1 MSRRDQLE
9 RFMRDGGGDP
19 NAGRR
24 PGDPYIIARDSRPV
38 GTEGLSDRE
47 REEYRD
53 FLSTSNLGFRGART
67 PNMTDRQASKLGRMA
82 FDQFRNLRS
91 GGDYAPALRPGM
103 SVPGGTVQ
111 RRETRNRGGL
121 ADFFGRGG
129 FLGAIGEAIG
139 GTAPKRIVRNV
150 PPSSYMA
157 PEMRGG
163 IAALRT
169 TPVARSG
176 FIPPSARTDAEIA
189 DMMLKRPDFMPPEPL
204 IETIPAGGDTP
215 EPFAKISAN
224 EGGSGP
230 TYEAAADVPLPT
242 PVRRTNEITDVF
254 TDISPR
260 FTDNIT
266 NVFEDIPSD
275 IVNIAMSSAQA
286 AANAVEQEKA
296 RAAEAEQARRAA
308 LEALFTEAGLE
319 NMVGDGPVFE
329 LPPGTD
335 PIDDFDMLT
344 LGTTPLPTPAAIDF
358 MPPEP
363 LIETNFGIM
372 TTGELSNLSPEE
384 RSQVTLVSP
393 PAPTTVLTPNS
404 ATREVTVGDERA
416 RMIGENRTRQEIE
429 NQLVSQGVDRARARM
444 RANRAVYGFGDA
456 TPRTG
461 MAIARG
467 ADPLAA
473 AFEAGLPPL

>member
-163 IAALRT
+163 IAALSRRNYRPPETALRT

-204 IETIPAGGDTP
+204 IETIPVLDDTP
-215 EPFAKISAN
+215 EAFAKVTKN
-224 EGGSGP
+224 EPSLI
-230 TYEAAADVPLPT
+230 EEPLIETKRGATFDAPDR
-242 PVRRTNEITDVF
+242 V
-254 TDISPR
+254 
-260 FTDNIT
+260 TDNIT
-266 NVFEDIPSD
+266 NVFEDIPSGM
-275 IVNIAMSSAQA
+275 VNIAMSSAQA

>member
-47 REEYRD
+47 RDEYRD

-129 FLGAIGEAIG
+129 FLGSIGEAIG

-150 PPSSYMA
+150 PDPSMTPSSYMA
-157 PEMRGG
+157 PQMRGG
-163 IAALRT
+163 IAALSRRNYRPPETALRT

-204 IETIPAGGDTP
+204 IETMPVLGDTP
-215 EPFAKISAN
+215 EAFAKVTKN
-224 EGGSGP
+224 EPGLI
-230 TYEAAADVPLPT
+230 EEPLI
-242 PVRRTNEITDVF
+242 EIKRGATFDAPDRV
-254 TDISPR
+254 
-260 FTDNIT
+260 TDNIT
-266 NVFEDIPSD
+266 NVFEDIPSGT
-275 IVNIAMSSAQA
+275 VNIAMSSAQA

-344 LGTTPLPTPAAIDF
+344 LGTTPLPTTA
-358 MPPEP
+358 
-363 LIETNFGIM
+363 
-372 TTGELSNLSPEE
+372 
-384 RSQVTLVSP
+384 P
-393 PAPTTVLTPNS
+393 PAPVTVVTPTS